1 MYKSKHNNFHKNIKK
16 ILFKLNLKFSKCEF
30 FFLNLGKIIIL
41 LKEKNKKNIFK
52 IPTDTYTQNLIN
64 NEKNGYLNADIKLRF
79 NNLPRFSLLKYTKTC
94 SIGKM
99 NYLGKV
105 KGNYFNF
112 KKFYK
117 ELDQRRLKKTN
128 LKNYFNL
135 LKKKNFFSINLFN
148 KDFDRYYK
156 KIINKYEHQE
166 VIMSVSHGD
175 FVHWNTAVYDKDY
188 YVYDLEFFSK
198 ERIYIFD
205 KIHWFFLPIIQK
217 LYTYNFF
224 YKSLNKYIFFYFIF
238 YFLKRFIFSN
248 NKKKQF
254 NFYFILYLVE
264 KENYYKN
271 LLLHIKKNKNST
283 NDYLN
288 RTEFIKNF
296 HTEFLKFLLR

>member
-41 LKEKNKKNIFK
+41 SKEKNKKNIFK

-79 NNLPRFSLLKYTKTC
+79 NNLPRFTLLKYTKTC

-117 ELDQRRLKKTN
+117 ELDKSRLKKTN

-135 LKKKNFFSINLFN
+135 LKKKNFFSINIFN

-156 KIINKYEHQE
+156 KIINKYEYQE
-166 VIMSVSHGD
+166 VIMSASHGD
-175 FVHWNTAVYDKDY
+175 FVHWNTAVYNKDY

-198 ERIYIFD
+198 KRIYIFD
-205 KIHWFFLPIIQK
+205 KLHWFFLPIIQK
-217 LYTYNFF
+217 IYTYGFF
-224 YKSLNKYIFFYFIF
+224 YKLLNKFIFFYFILF
-238 YFLKRFIFSN
+238 FLKFFFFTDY
-248 NKKKQF
+248 KKKQF
-254 NFYFILYLVE
+254 DFYFILYLIE

-271 LLLHIKKNKNST
+271 LLLHIKKNHKST
-283 NDYLN
+283 KDYLN
-288 RTEFIKNF
+288 RTKFIKKF
-296 HTEFLKFLLR
+296 HTEILKFLLR